1 MVGARGLYSV
11 PPDQAGRA
19 EAVAPLRAGGRHRA
33 DDQDHHTHV
42 RLRHCRRAAA
52 DAPAQV
58 PAEQVGLDRWG
69 NSPGF
74 PGSVRALER
83 CKWLAHARIL
93 EYLYERTREPGFR
106 AGIPLPA
113 GADHESPDAST
124 LACRTVLLLLQP
136 DRETVQSVRMDIC
149 HSVCAV
155 YHQPRQ
161 VVLSGPGIS
170 DAVCRGG
177 AGG

>member
-1 MVGARGLYSV
+1 MVGARGLYSD

-19 EAVAPLRAGGRHRA
+19 EAVAPLRAGGGHRA

-42 RLRHCRRAAA
+42 RLRHCRWAAA

-58 PAEQVGLDRWG
+58 PVEQVGLDRWG
-69 NSPGF
+69 DCFRLPAAVH
-74 PGSVRALER
+74 PLECR
-83 CKWLAHARIL
+83 QRLAHARIL

-136 DRETVQSVRMDIC
+136 DRETVQSVRMGIC
-149 HSVCAV
+149 
-155 YHQPRQ
+155 
-161 VVLSGPGIS
+161 
-170 DAVCRGG
+170 
-177 AGG
+177 